1 MRFIILGAPAAGKGT
16 QASKLSEKH
25 KISHISS
32 GEIFRENIKNQTV
45 LGKLAKQYIDQ
56 GQLVPDD
63 VTIGIVVKAISE
75 KGKNGFILDGFP
87 RTVTQADALELA
99 LGKDGKSIDKV
110 INIEVSNDK
119 IMERMIGRRVCSNCQ
134 STYHV
139 IYNPSQKEGM
149 CDTCH
154 GTLIQR
160 VDDKEETVR
169 KRLEVYY
176 AQTQPLIDYYKKQGV
191 LVRVNG
197 ENGVDQ
203 VAELILKAI
212 E

>member
-16 QASKLSEKH
+16 QASKLSQKLAIH
-25 KISHISS
+25 HISS
-32 GEIFRENIKNQTV
+32 GEIFRENIKNQSD
-45 LGKLAKQYIDQ
+45 LGKLAKSYIDK
-56 GQLVPDD
+56 GQLVPDE
-63 VTIGIVVKAISE
+63 IPIEIVMKEIIE
-75 KGKNGFILDGFP
+75 KGEKGFILDGFP
-87 RTVTQADALELA
+87 RTVNQADALELA
-99 LGKDGKSIDKV
+99 LGKDGKSIEKV
-110 INIEVSNDK
+110 INIEVSNDI
-119 IMERMIGRRVCSNCQ
+119 IMERMIGRRVCADCH

-139 IYNPSQKEGM
+139 IYKPSKNEGI

-176 AQTQPLIDYYKKQGV
+176 TQTQPLIEYYNKQGI

-197 ENGVDQ
+197 ENEVEQ
-203 VAELILKAI
+203 ISEWILKAI

>member
-16 QASKLSEKH
+16 QASKLSEKL

-32 GEIFRENIKNQTV
+32 GEIFRENIKNQTA
-45 LGKLAKQYIDQ
+45 LGKLAKQFIDK

-63 VTIGIVVKAISE
+63 ITIGMVMKEISE
-75 KGKNGFILDGFP
+75 KGEIGFILDGFP
-87 RTVTQADALELA
+87 RTVNQADALGLA
-99 LGKDGKSIDKV
+99 LSKDSKSIDKV

-134 STYHV
+134 LTYHV
-139 IYNPSQKEGM
+139 IYKPSKKEGI

-160 VDDKEETVR
+160 LDDKEETVR

-176 AQTQPLIDYYKKQGV
+176 EQTQPLIDYYKQQGN
-191 LVRVNG
+191 LVSVNG
-197 ENGVDQ
+197 ENGVEQ
-203 VAELILKAI
+203 VAEWILKAI